1 MPMAFPLMF
10 FLKAVIPIPNEESWL
25 STAAFYLVSQACVCV
40 LIWKQILGE
49 KHTEM
54 SVFL

>member
-10 FLKAVIPIPNEESWL
+10 FLKAVIPIPNEESWQ

-40 LIWKQILGE
+40 LVWKQILGE